1 VARGSGLD
9 RERIS
14 RGSKGGRGSG
24 QHNDAHARTR
34 LGVIMK
40 DNILIIHSTDN
51 VAVALKTLG
60 VGEIAVAKGIEGF
73 RALEEIPASHK
84 IALQNISKGEEI
96 IKYGEIVA
104 VSTRDIKKGEWVHT
118 YNLESKRW
126 KK

>member
-1 VARGSGLD
+1 
-9 RERIS
+9 
-14 RGSKGGRGSG
+14 
-24 QHNDAHARTR
+24 
-34 LGVIMK
+34 MK

-73 RALEEIPASHK
+73 PALEEIPASHK
-84 IALQNISKGEEI
+84 IALRDILKGEEI

-118 YNLESKRW
+118 HNLESKRW